1 MKRDYAEGKQI
12 GGESKKI
19 MFYVQ
24 GRAYFFGGI
33 GHGPQIQRHARNLRL
48 KGRVF
53 APIYRLTPQFPFP

>member
-1 MKRDYAEGKQI
+1 MRREWVEMKRDYAEGKQI

-33 GHGPQIQRHARNLRL
+33 GHGPQIQRHAR
-48 KGRVF
+48 K
-53 APIYRLTPQFPFP
+53 

>member
-1 MKRDYAEGKQI
+1 MLRDRVEMKRDYAEGKQI

-33 GHGPQIQRHARNLRL
+33 GHGPQIQRHAR
-48 KGRVF
+48 K
-53 APIYRLTPQFPFP
+53 